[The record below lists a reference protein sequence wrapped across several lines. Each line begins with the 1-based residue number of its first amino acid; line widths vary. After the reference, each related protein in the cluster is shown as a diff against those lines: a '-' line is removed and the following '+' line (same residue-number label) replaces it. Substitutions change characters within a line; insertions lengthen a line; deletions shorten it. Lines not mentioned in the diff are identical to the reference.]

1 MPYRRLLNR
10 RRVRTRNTRRKLIG
24 GGGCGGRPSQAP
36 SRKRGGGSCGKSEIN
51 RKRGGGGGCGRPSQA
66 PSRKRGGG
74 GCGSHPRPTRKS
86 RKSRK

>member
-1 MPYRRLLNR
+1 MPYRRVSNR

-36 SRKRGGGSCGKSEIN
+36 SRKRGGGCGKPEVI
-51 RKRGGGGGCGRPSQA
+51 RKRGGGS
-66 PSRKRGGG
+66 
-74 GCGSHPRPTRKS
+74 CGSHPRTTKKSRKS